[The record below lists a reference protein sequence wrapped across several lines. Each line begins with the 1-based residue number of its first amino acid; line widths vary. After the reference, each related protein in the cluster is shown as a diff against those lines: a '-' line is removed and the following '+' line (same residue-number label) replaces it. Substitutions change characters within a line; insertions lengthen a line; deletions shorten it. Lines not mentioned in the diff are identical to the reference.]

1 MQKILK
7 KVFSLIQYKDI
18 YMEPVK
24 KQKLTPWEECEK
36 VHMAFKF
43 AYVGFGY
50 DVITL

>member
-1 MQKILK
+1 MLKILK
-7 KVFSLIQYKDI
+7 KAFSLMQNKDL

-43 AYVGFGY
+43 AYIGFDY
-50 DVITL
+50 DVIAL